1 MALSQGVAEKPFESS
16 FRSSLSA
23 FREACRE
30 ASEGLWQ
37 LFEQLFEWVC
47 DNSPRSALTSSLR
60 ALRGAYREG
69 VGRPL
74 PFSSGTDFVA
84 ECAGGTSAARLNGTV
99 RGLVIVCAG
108 VTAAARPNTALRDVV
123 SWCGGREQR
132 CVPVRFCVH
141 LLRRANFYDGCVETA
156 CVFFSV
162 SRCSKTGEAAGP
174 LGPPNLQSRQGSRR
188 RSAPGSPPRKRRSA
202 PHGSEVCIR

>member
-1 MALSQGVAEKPFESS
+1 MALSQGVAERPFESS

-84 ECAGGTSAARLNGTV
+84 ECASETSAARLNGTV
-99 RGLVIVCAG
+99 RTLVIACAV
-108 VTAAARPNTALRDVV
+108 VTAAARLTAAMCAVM
-123 SWCGGREQR
+123 SWRGCG
-132 CVPVRFCVH
+132 
-141 LLRRANFYDGCVETA
+141 
-156 CVFFSV
+156 
-162 SRCSKTGEAAGP
+162 
-174 LGPPNLQSRQGSRR
+174 
-188 RSAPGSPPRKRRSA
+188 RSAA
-202 PHGSEVCIR
+202 CL